1 MKNMKLKFFA
11 FIAVLFLIAMP
22 IYNYAQTEPD
32 LNTPPKENAANALDW
47 SQGAGLFEDW
57 FMDVFLTKYKDIIWG
72 EFDTFINLARVL
84 AGVFTLIFFAGR
96 AYGMMTG
103 DQKWEI
109 LPLLRPFG
117 LLLIILQWKAFVTV
131 IAFPTDAMASIMYD
145 KQEAQQLNVTNMR
158 LIRAEY
164 QKSMID
170 NLFKMSSEAE
180 LAADETKEMVKDKGN
195 WWSRTI
201 KEGWNEVVAPVYEM
215 KYRLQI
221 TLQLA
226 MTQGLEML
234 ALWIL
239 RVAVYT
245 IFAIQIIYS
254 GILVML
260 GPISIATSILPMFRD
275 SFSSWIARFIS
286 VNLYLTIALIIMFIG
301 GIFQEFAMQAEVER
315 FAEFVDRDGNL
326 LADGASKLLWLT
338 SNGVLSFGLVIVSF
352 LVTAICMMTVPSIST
367 WVVSTGG
374 ATSAVSTMGRAAAV
388 ATGRFSSAGKMLM
401 GMGGKK

>member
-1 MKNMKLKFFA
+1 MKNIKLKFFA
-11 FIAVLFLIAMP
+11 FLAVLFLISVP
-22 IYNYAQTEPD
+22 LYNHAQSITPSATEA
-32 LNTPPKENAANALDW
+32 PPKEDAAKALDW
-47 SQGAGLFEDW
+47 AQGAGLFEDW
-57 FMDVFLTKYKDIIWG
+57 FMDVFLTKYKDLLWG

-84 AGVFTLIFFAGR
+84 AGIFTLIFFAGR

-117 LLLIILQWKAFVTV
+117 LLMIILQWKAFVTIV
-131 IAFPTDAMASIMYD
+131 ALPTDAMAAIMYD

-164 QKSMID
+164 QKSMVD

-180 LAADETKEMVKDKGN
+180 LAADESKELVKDKEG
-195 WWSRTI
+195 WFSRTM
-201 KEGWNEVVAPVYEM
+201 KEGWNEVISPVLEM
-215 KYRLQI
+215 KFRLQI
-221 TLQLA
+221 SLQLA

-239 RVAVYT
+239 RIAVYT

-254 GILVML
+254 GILIML
-260 GPISIATSILPMFRD
+260 GPISVATSILPMFRD
-275 SFSSWIARFIS
+275 SFSAWISRFVS
-286 VNLYLTIALIIMFIG
+286 VNLYLTIALMIMFVG
-301 GIFQEFAMQAEVER
+301 GVFQEFAMKAEVER

-326 LADGASKLLWLT
+326 LANGAAKLIWLS

-352 LVTAICMMTVPSIST
+352 IVTAICMMTVPSIST
-367 WVVSTGG
+367 WVISTGG
-374 ATSAVSTMGRAAAV
+374 ASSAVGTMGRAAAV
-388 ATGRFSSAGKMLM
+388 MSTKFGGAGRMLM
-401 GMGGKK
+401 GKGK

>member
-11 FIAVLFLIAMP
+11 FIAVLFLMTIP
-22 IYNYAQTEPD
+22 LYNYAQTQPD

-72 EFDTFINLARVL
+72 EFDTFINLARAL
-84 AGVFTLIFFAGR
+84 AGIFTLIFFAGR

-109 LPLLRPFG
+109 MPLLRPFG
-117 LLLIILQWKAFVTV
+117 LLLIIMQWKAFVTIV
-131 IAFPTDAMASIMYD
+131 SMPTDAMAAIMYD

-215 KYRLQI
+215 KFRLQI
-221 TLQLA
+221 SLQLTL
-226 MTQGLEML
+226 TQALEML

-239 RVAVYT
+239 RIAVYT

-260 GPISIATSILPMFRD
+260 GPISVATSILPMFRD
-275 SFSSWIARFIS
+275 SFSSWISRFIA
-286 VNLYLTIALIIMFIG
+286 VNLYLTIALMIMFIG
-301 GIFQEFAMQAEVER
+301 GVFQEFAMQAEVGR
-315 FAEFVDRDGNL
+315 FAEFVDRDGNM
-326 LADGASKLLWLT
+326 LADGAAKLLWLT
-338 SNGVLSFGLVIVSF
+338 GNGVLSFGLVIVSF

-374 ATSAVSTMGRAAAV
+374 ATSAVGTMGRAAAV
-388 ATGRFSSAGKMLM
+388 ATGRLGAVGKMM
-401 GMGGKK
+401 IGGGGKK

>member
-401 GMGGKK
+401 

>member
-1 MKNMKLKFFA
+1 MKQMKLKFFA
-11 FIAVLFLIAMP
+11 FIAVLLLMMIP
-22 IYNYAQTEPD
+22 NYNHAQTQPD

-84 AGVFTLIFFAGR
+84 AGIFTLIFFAGR

-117 LLLIILQWKAFVTV
+117 LLLIILQWRAFVSFV
-131 IAFPTDAMASIMYD
+131 AFPTEAMASIMYH
-145 KQEAQQLNVTNMR
+145 KQEAQQQNVTNMR

-170 NLFKMSSEAE
+170 NLFKMSGEAE

-221 TLQLA
+221 TIQLA

-239 RVAVYT
+239 RIAVYT

-260 GPISIATSILPMFRD
+260 GPISVATSILPMFRD
-275 SFSSWIARFIS
+275 SFSSWISRFIS

-301 GIFQEFAMQAEVER
+301 GIFQEFAMQSEVAR
-315 FAEFVDRDGNL
+315 FAEFVDRNGNL
-326 LADGASKLLWLT
+326 LADGAAKLLWLT
-338 SNGVLSFGLVIVSF
+338 GNGVLSFGLVIVSF

-388 ATGRFSSAGKMLM
+388 ATGRLGAVGKMM
-401 GMGGKK
+401 MGGKK

>member
-1 MKNMKLKFFA
+1 MKKMKLKFFA
-11 FIAVLFLIAMP
+11 LIAVLFLMMIP
-22 IYNYAQTEPD
+22 NYNHAQTQPD
-32 LNTPPKENAANALDW
+32 LNTPPNTSAANALDW

-84 AGVFTLIFFAGR
+84 AGIFTLIFFAGR

-117 LLLIILQWKAFVTV
+117 LLLIILQWRAFVSFV
-131 IAFPTDAMASIMYD
+131 AFPTEAMASIMYD

-170 NLFKMSSEAE
+170 NLFKMSGEAE

-215 KYRLQI
+215 KFRLQI
-221 TLQLA
+221 TIQLA

-239 RVAVYT
+239 RIAVYT

-260 GPISIATSILPMFRD
+260 GPISVATSILPMFRD
-275 SFSSWIARFIS
+275 SFSSWISRFIS
-286 VNLYLTIALIIMFIG
+286 VNLYLTIALMIMFIG
-301 GIFQEFAMQAEVER
+301 GIFQEFAMQAEVAR

-326 LADGASKLLWLT
+326 LIDGAAKLLWLT
-338 SNGVLSFGLVIVSF
+338 GNGVLSFGLVIVSF

-367 WVVSTGG
+367 WIVSTGG

-388 ATGRFSSAGKMLM
+388 ATGRLGAVGKMM
-401 GMGGKK
+401 MGGKK

>member
-1 MKNMKLKFFA
+1 KLKFFA
-11 FIAVLFLIAMP
+11 FIAVLFLMTMP

-32 LNTPPKENAANALDW
+32 LDTPPKENAANALDW

-145 KQEAQQLNVTNMR
+145 KQEAQQLNVTNLR

-239 RVAVYT
+239 RIAVYT

-260 GPISIATSILPMFRD
+260 GPISVATSILPMFRD

-286 VNLYLTIALIIMFIG
+286 VNLYLTIALMIMFIG

-326 LADGASKLLWLT
+326 LADGASKMLWLT

-352 LVTAICMMTVPSIST
+352 LVTAICMMTVPSVST

-374 ATSAVSTMGRAAAV
+374 ASSAVSTMGRAAAV